1 MIRTP
6 DNDLPRNVFLWDER
20 VILTDPTNG
29 ARVIDH
35 EPLGDWLTERVGRSD
50 ERPSKEFLNEC
61 ANEIRR
67 RYDSACDYIVQVKA
81 VYREYKYVREASGLL
96 RTVPA

>member
-50 ERPSKEFLNEC
+50 ERPTRDYLKQCET
-61 ANEIRR
+61 EIRER
-67 RYDSACDYIVQVKA
+67 HPAAREYIVQVKA
-81 VYREYKYVREASGLL
+81 VYREFKYERDANGML
-96 RTVPA
+96 RIVPC